1 MKYFDEYRD
10 AEIARKILAN
20 ISATSTREM
29 RLMEVCG
36 THTVAIFRSGIK
48 GLLPKNISLLSGPG
62 CPVCVTPNEDIDK
75 ALYISRQ
82 KDVILT
88 TFGDMIKVPGT
99 NSSLEKERAS
109 GADIRV
115 VYSALDALEIARR
128 NPQNKVAL
136 LGIGFET
143 TSPTIASVILS
154 AQKEGIDNFFILVAH
169 KLIPPAMKALL
180 DAMPTGLNPVSD
192 GVQPR
197 RNVRIDGFLCPG
209 HVSTIIGS
217 SPYQFISKD
226 YGVPCVVAG
235 FEPLD
240 ILQSILMAVQQV
252 ERKEAKVEIE
262 YRRAVRPQGNITALK
277 VLYEVFEVCDA
288 RWRGLG
294 IIRKSGLRLKEK
306 YRQFDAEST
315 FAFIKWGENVSPGGE
330 PPLTPP
336 VRGRKGRCLCGEI
349 LRGVKVPTDC
359 TLFGKICTP
368 EEPVGP
374 CMVSSEGTCA
384 AYFKYGG

>member
-1 MKYFDEYRD
+1 MKYLDEYRD
-10 AEIARKILAN
+10 AEIARKIIAN

-48 GLLPKNISLLSGPG
+48 NMLPPNISLLSGPG
-62 CPVCVTPNEDIDK
+62 CPVCVTPNENIDK
-75 ALYISRQ
+75 ALYLAMQ

-88 TFGDMIKVPGT
+88 TFGDMIKVPGSKT
-99 NSSLEKERAS
+99 SLEKERAQ

-115 VYSALDALEIARR
+115 IYSALDALDIARR
-128 NPQNKVAL
+128 NPPKQVVL

-143 TSPTIASVILS
+143 TSPTIASAILS
-154 AQKEGIDNFFILVAH
+154 ADKEGLDNFFILAAH

-180 DAMPTGLNPVSD
+180 DAEE
-192 GVQPR
+192 
-197 RNVRIDGFLCPG
+197 VRIDGFLCPG

-217 SPYQFISKD
+217 SPYQFIPTD
-226 YGVPCVVAG
+226 YGLPCVIAG

-240 ILQSILMAVQQV
+240 MLQSILMAVQQI
-252 ERKEAKVEIE
+252 EKQEAKVEIE
-262 YRRAVRPQGNITALK
+262 YRRAVRPPGNITALK
-277 VLYEVFEVCDA
+277 VLYEVFDICDA

-294 IIRKSGLRLKEK
+294 IIPKSGLQLKEK
-306 YRQFDAEST
+306 YRQFDAESA
-315 FAFIKWGENVSPGGE
+315 FAIPPAPFIKGGENVSPSGE
-330 PPLTPP
+330 S
-336 VRGRKGRCLCGEI
+336 KGCLCGEI
-349 LRGVKVPTDC
+349 LRGIKVPTDC
-359 TLFGKICTP
+359 TLFGKVCTP

-384 AYFKYGG
+384 AYFKYGS

>member
-20 ISATSTREM
+20 IRATSTRGPI

-48 GLLPKNISLLSGPG
+48 ALLPKNISLLSGPG

-75 ALYISRQ
+75 TIAIAKQ

-88 TFGDMIKVPGT
+88 TFGDMIKVPGS
-99 NSSLEKERAS
+99 NSNLEKERAQ

-115 VYSALDALEIARR
+115 VYSALDALDIARR
-128 NPQNKVAL
+128 NPKKKVVL

-154 AQKEGIDNFFILVAH
+154 ADKEGIDNFFVLVTH

-180 DAMPTGLNPVSD
+180 DAEE
-192 GVQPR
+192 
-197 RNVRIDGFLCPG
+197 VRIDGFLCPG

-217 SPYQFISKD
+217 SPYEFIPKD
-226 YGVPCVVAG
+226 YGIPCVIAG

-240 ILQSILMAVQQV
+240 ILQSILMAAQQI
-252 ERKEAKVEIE
+252 EQKEPKVEIE
-262 YRRAVRPQGNITALK
+262 YRRAVRPQGNTTALK
-277 VLYEVFEVCDA
+277 VLYEVFEVCNV
-288 RWRGLG
+288 RWRGLDM
-294 IIRKSGLRLKEK
+294 IQKSGLRFRRK
-306 YRQFDAEST
+306 YRQFDAES
-315 FAFIKWGENVSPGGE
+315 AF
-330 PPLTPP
+330 
-336 VRGRKGRCLCGEI
+336 GRL
-349 LRGVKVPTDC
+349 L
-359 TLFGKICTP
+359 
-368 EEPVGP
+368 
-374 CMVSSEGTCA
+374 
-384 AYFKYGG
+384 